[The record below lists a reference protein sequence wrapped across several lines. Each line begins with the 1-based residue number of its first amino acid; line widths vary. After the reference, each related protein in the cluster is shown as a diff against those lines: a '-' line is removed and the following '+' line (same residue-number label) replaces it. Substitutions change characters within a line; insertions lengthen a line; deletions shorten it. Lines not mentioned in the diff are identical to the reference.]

1 MKKTQRR
8 HDAAVKHVRES
19 AAAVTRTSESTLPA
33 WLVTSDPAAP
43 NSEQHT
49 VEQLHR
55 SCPLPGASCQQRCA
69 ECRVCVHMMQC
80 GCHDWVG
87 QKVICKHIHIV
98 CFLDGDLAS
107 QLLARMR
114 DVEDPEELQPPPASP
129 PPLLM
134 LSVRH
139 PVKNTTT
146 QYLVQ
151 KGTEL
156 VIALPSVRIRQQIA
170 DHFHQIEQLMA
181 ISTQRQCLQQP
192 LPTTSEDQRAWNA
205 RLERQPVFRPS
216 RPARRPAAATVT
228 SADVRSGRDTVAA
241 LTIGDV
247 GREHRIPGAPDHTYF

>member
-1 MKKTQRR
+1 M
-8 HDAAVKHVRES
+8 
-19 AAAVTRTSESTLPA
+19 
-33 WLVTSDPAAP
+33 
-43 NSEQHT
+43 
-49 VEQLHR
+49 
-55 SCPLPGASCQQRCA
+55 
-69 ECRVCVHMMQC
+69 VCL
-80 GCHDWVG
+80 
-87 QKVICKHIHIV
+87 
-98 CFLDGDLAS
+98 LDGDLAS

-134 LSVRH
+134 PSVRR

-156 VIALPSVRIRQQIA
+156 VTALPSVSDGDIRQQIA
-170 DHFHQIEQLMA
+170 DLFHQIEQLMA
-181 ISTQRQCLQQP
+181 IFTQRQCLQQP

-216 RPARRPAAATVT
+216 LPARRPAAATVT

-247 GREHRIPGAPDHTYF
+247 GREHRIPGASDHTYF